1 MKICIVALNIVPYF
15 RNQTGGRFGGA
26 EVQAAVLARAF
37 GAAGT
42 DVELVVT
49 DLEEG
54 RTLPFPAH
62 NAYFNRSGVP
72 VFRFLHPRTTGL
84 LDALE
89 RANADVY
96 FQHCAGVVSGLTS
109 WFCKKNG
116 RPFVYFAGSDSD
128 FSWRDVVIG
137 NPRDKLIYFW
147 GLKNAAGIV
156 AQNETQ
162 AQLCRDRLQRDCR
175 VIPTTVDPA
184 GREGHDEDGSVVW
197 IGGFRAVKNPERF
210 LELARRIPDRRF
222 VMIGGKLPGNPSLG
236 DRILRESADIPNLS
250 TTGFIPSRDV
260 YGYLARASLLVNTSA
275 WEGFPN
281 AFLEAWA
288 RNTPVVSFVDVDGLI
303 AGEGA
308 GVICG
313 TLDDMTGLVRRL
325 LDDPDERRRLGQN
338 ARRLIETRYNSA
350 VTARQHLD
358 YFDHILSGRR

>member
-15 RNQTGGRFGGA
+15 HNQTGGRFGGA

-37 GAAGT
+37 AAAGT

-54 RTLPFPAH
+54 STLPFPAH
-62 NAYFNRSGVP
+62 NAYFNRNGVP
-72 VFRFLHPRTTGL
+72 VFRFLHPRMTGL

-96 FQHCAGVVSGLTS
+96 FQHCAGAVSGLTS

-116 RPFVYFAGSDSD
+116 RAFVYFAGSDSD

-162 AQLCRDRLQRDCR
+162 AQLCRDRLQRHCR

-184 GREGHDEDGSVVW
+184 DGAGQDEDGSIVW
-197 IGGFRAVKNPERF
+197 IGGFRRVKKPERF
-210 LELARRIPDRRF
+210 LELARRFPDRRF
-222 VMIGGKLPGNPSLG
+222 VMIGGKLPGDPALG
-236 DRILRESADIPNLS
+236 DRIISDSAGIPNLAV
-250 TTGFIPSRDV
+250 TGFIPSQDV
-260 YGYLARASLLVNTSA
+260 FGYLSRASLLVNTSA

-288 RNTPVVSFVDVDGLI
+288 RITPVLSFVDVDGLI

-308 GVICG
+308 GMICSD
-313 TLDDMTGLVRRL
+313 LDDMTKRLRRL
-325 LDDPDERRRLGQN
+325 LDDDEERRRLGHN
-338 ARRLIETRYNSA
+338 ARRLIETRYNSE

-358 YFDHILSGRR
+358 YFEHILNGR